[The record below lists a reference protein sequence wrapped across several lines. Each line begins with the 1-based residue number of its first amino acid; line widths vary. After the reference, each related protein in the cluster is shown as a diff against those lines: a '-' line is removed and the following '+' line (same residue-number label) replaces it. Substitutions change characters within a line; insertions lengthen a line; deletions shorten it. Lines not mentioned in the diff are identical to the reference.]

1 MCNALRTLIIGYLIC
16 RRKNGT
22 VKILSPILKFATFSS
37 AILAIA
43 CSQQD
48 VPQTEAAAGSE
59 NNAAEIVEA
68 PSPVMIPRTP
78 SPEGA
83 SVFFISPAD
92 GDTVTNPIS
101 IEFGIEGMNV
111 VKAGDNQPDSGHH
124 HLLIDTDLPD
134 FGLPIPADEH
144 HIHFGDGSTSTEIT
158 LEPGTHTLRM
168 ILGDHLHI
176 PHDSPIMSDP
186 ITITVK

>member
-68 PSPVMIPRTP
+68 PSPVMIPRTL

-92 GDTVTNPIS
+92 GDTVTNPIG